1 MGKLTKA
8 WQADDGQFFG
18 TEGEMLGHERDV
30 QVERLGESWNNFVL
44 SRADGYDIEF
54 DFDLSETDT
63 TEIEDVIEYL
73 KRELENRPK

>member
-1 MGKLTKA
+1 MGKLTQA
-8 WQADDGQFFG
+8 WQADDGQFFD
-18 TEGEMLGHERDV
+18 TESEMLGHERDV

-63 TEIEDVIEYL
+63 SEIEDVIEYL